1 MKERHITPNLKPD
14 ERFVLQLKVGQSY
27 IKSTDTELKTEQT
40 TTDPVE
46 AKTYS
51 GNYLNTTVWEW
62 SLHCVAI
69 PLKKLPKAPL
79 HAQRA
84 VPQSTWCISL
94 VGTRKSWRCDEA

>member
-79 HAQRA
+79 HAQKRS
-84 VPQSTWCISL
+84 QTHSESKDESKSQKTSK
-94 VGTRKSWRCDEA
+94 TR